1 MRYVIESWVSAT
13 LLAFIPHFIMITTT
27 VRSLRPLGRLNLRG
41 TTVSSARFNS
51 SLPAGASKDNEHPH
65 LYYHLQPP
73 PPAAPRRIALS
84 FLPQPPAVADSKTVL
99 GYLPAV
105 QGVGLNN
112 FSENKEFIKLLHES
126 IKGAIE
132 NGEAQSVEYLAH
144 TRPGDGYLTLT
155 GKCTWSCSSAAA
167 ALRGGPLAEN
177 KG

>member
-1 MRYVIESWVSAT
+1 
-13 LLAFIPHFIMITTT
+13 MITTT

-41 TTVSSARFNS
+41 TVSRVRFNS
-51 SLPAGASKDNEHPH
+51 SLGPGSSKDNDHPH

-84 FLPQPPAVADSKTVL
+84 FLPQAPAAADSKTVL

-112 FSENKEFIKLLHES
+112 FSENKEFLKVLHQS
-126 IKGAIE
+126 IKAAIE

-155 GKCTWSCSSAAA
+155 GESAPLWTRV
-167 ALRGGPLAEN
+167 ALASQYMTLS
-177 KG
+177 